1 MKTGKRIPLVVDSK
15 FKSHIG
21 TVDSKNLKSLYI
33 QFSSWVE
40 PVSESSCWGC
50 VVKNFKK
57 SIKTEMS
64 GLINLDNFKPKVIV
78 DLDLRSS
85 GIKVGKRSFMKCE
98 VTLFLNN
105 LKTTK
110 DLKSSDIKNS
120 VDLLTSEIINKSLK
134 TSKDFEFHATKR

>member
-85 GIKVGKRSFMKCE
+85 GISLSKRTFMKCE
-98 VTLFLNN
+98 ITMFTNQKLSLKDKNLVTELE
-105 LKTTK
+105 LKTNR
-110 DLKSSDIKNS
+110 L
-120 VDLLTSEIINKSLK
+120 INKETTSNKHFNFYSSK
-134 TSKDFEFHATKR
+134 TK

>member
-85 GIKVGKRSFMKCE
+85 GISLSKRSFMKCE
-98 VTLFLNN
+98 ITMFTNQKLSLKDKNLVTELE
-105 LKTTK
+105 LKTNR
-110 DLKSSDIKNS
+110 L
-120 VDLLTSEIINKSLK
+120 INKETTSNKHFNFYSSK
-134 TSKDFEFHATKR
+134 TK

>member
-40 PVSESSCWGC
+40 PVSESSCWGG

-85 GIKVGKRSFMKCE
+85 GISLSKRSFMKCE
-98 VTLFLNN
+98 ITMFTNQKLSLKDKNLVTELE
-105 LKTTK
+105 LKTNR
-110 DLKSSDIKNS
+110 L
-120 VDLLTSEIINKSLK
+120 INKETTSNKHFNFYSSK
-134 TSKDFEFHATKR
+134 TK

>member
-1 MKTGKRIPLVVDSK
+1 MKTGKRIPLTVDSK

-40 PVSESSCWGC
+40 PISESSCWEC
-50 VVKNFKK
+50 VVKDFKK

-64 GLINLDNFKPKVIV
+64 GLLNLNNFKPKVIV

-85 GIKVGKRSFMKCE
+85 GISLSKRSFMKCE
-98 VTLFLNN
+98 ITMFTNQKLN
-105 LKTTK
+105 LK
-110 DLKSSDIKNS
+110 DKNL
-120 VDLLTSEIINKSLK
+120 VIELEEKTNRLINKESTSHKHFNFYSSK
-134 TSKDFEFHATKR
+134 TK